1 MSMGNEGAELPI
13 GRALWDTV
21 QALHKEFDAEL
32 SRVGGSRPV
41 WFVLLALCSGPVGSQ
56 RELAERVG
64 IQDATLTHHLTAM
77 EASGTIRR
85 FRSPENRRVHRI
97 EITRSGEELFEK
109 LKEAAADFD
118 SRIRRGVP
126 EADIAT
132 VRRTLERFVA
142 NAGQTVSDPV

>member
-1 MSMGNEGAELPI
+1 MANEGAEPPI

-21 QALHKEFDAEL
+21 QALHKEFDTEL

-97 EITRSGEELFEK
+97 EITKSGEELFEK
-109 LKEAAADFD
+109 LRAAAAAFD
-118 SRIRRGVP
+118 RRMLQGVP
-126 EADIAT
+126 EADVAT
-132 VRRTLERFVA
+132 VRRTLQRFVA
-142 NAGQTVSDPV
+142 NAGQSVGDPV